1 MTKDTTTSEYTDKFS
16 TGSKKTNK
24 LSRSDNTSMSTNDRP
39 AVFIEPSNKHN
50 HSTKI
55 IKKR

>member
-1 MTKDTTTSEYTDKFS
+1 MTKDLTASEYTDNSS
-16 TGSKKTNK
+16 TGSKKK
-24 LSRSDNTSMSTNDRP
+24 DELSRNDNTSISTHDRP